1 MPLELKIGIINND
14 DNIIISDDTGNYN
27 AISNAGGWGTP
38 NPDYT
43 IATFGTGAKTSS
55 SVDTATERITSTS
68 HGFTALQQVVYTTSG
83 TTIGG
88 LTPGQR
94 YFILSP
100 NPNDFQLSSDGA
112 TAVNLTSAGTG
123 THTFTPATNISLDIF
138 LPGTTTSIGVSTLL
152 GTTYFN
158 STDRAYNLFTDP
170 SAVVPTFVLQDG
182 VWKYVVTYNISG
194 TPYVVTKYA
203 LRTNVIRCSIGKLAL
218 GNMDTNNF
226 EEAKLLYDK
235 MVQAF
240 ECEDY
245 TLAQELY
252 EEINYFF
259 TDCSPY
265 SINSCGC

>member
-1 MPLELKIGIINND
+1 MPLEIKIGIINND

-27 AISNAGGWGTP
+27 AITNPGGWDATGVTNPAHTTP
-38 NPDYT
+38 SPV
-43 IATFGTGAKTSS
+43 
-55 SVDTATERITSTS
+55 SV
-68 HGFTALQQVVYTTSG
+68 V
-83 TTIGG
+83 
-88 LTPGQR
+88 
-94 YFILSP
+94 
-100 NPNDFQLSSDGA
+100 
-112 TAVNLTSAGTG
+112 
-123 THTFTPATNISLDIF
+123 SLDIY
-138 LPGTTTSIGVSTLL
+138 LPGTTTPLSPSSNLL
-152 GTTYFN
+152 TTTFFTT
-158 STDRAYNLFTDP
+158 TDRAYNLFTDP
-170 SAVVPTFVLQDG
+170 SAVVPTFALQDG
-182 VWKYVVTYNISG
+182 VWKFVVTYTISG
-194 TPYVVTKYA
+194 VSNEVEKYA

>member
-1 MPLELKIGIINND
+1 MPLKLKIGIINND

-27 AISNAGGWGTP
+27 AISNPSGWDATGVTNPAHTTP
-38 NPDYT
+38 TPV
-43 IATFGTGAKTSS
+43 
-55 SVDTATERITSTS
+55 SV
-68 HGFTALQQVVYTTSG
+68 V
-83 TTIGG
+83 
-88 LTPGQR
+88 
-94 YFILSP
+94 
-100 NPNDFQLSSDGA
+100 
-112 TAVNLTSAGTG
+112 
-123 THTFTPATNISLDIF
+123 SLDIY
-138 LPGTTTSIGVSTLL
+138 LPGTTTALSPSSNLL
-152 GTTYFN
+152 TTTFFTT
-158 STDRAYNLFTDP
+158 TDRAYNLFTDP
-170 SAVVPTFVLQDG
+170 SAVVPTFALQDG
-182 VWKYVVTYNISG
+182 VWKFVVNFTISG
-194 TPYVVTKYA
+194 VLNEVKKYA

>member
-1 MPLELKIGIINND
+1 MALEIKIGILNNK
-14 DNIIISDDTGNYN
+14 DNIIITEDTGNYN
-27 AISNAGGWGTP
+27 AVSNPTGWGSP

-55 SVDTATERITSTS
+55 GVDTGTERITSAS

-112 TAVNLTSAGTG
+112 TVVNLTSAGTG

-170 SAVVPTFVLQDG
+170 SSVVPTFILQDG
-182 VWKYVVTYNISG
+182 VWKYVITYTISG
-194 TPYVVTKYA
+194 VPYVITKYA
-203 LRTNVIRCSIGKLAL
+203 LRTNSIKCSVAELAL
-218 GNMDTNNF
+218 GDMDANNY
-226 EEAKLLYDK
+226 EEAKIMYDK

-240 ECEDY
+240 ECGEY
-245 TLAQELY
+245 VLAQEIYQEL
-252 EEINYFF
+252 NDFF

-265 SINSCGC
+265 SIKSCGC

>member
-1 MPLELKIGIINND
+1 MPLKLKIGIINND

-27 AISNAGGWGTP
+27 AISNPGGWDATGVT
-38 NPDYT
+38 NPAHT
-43 IATFGTGAKTSS
+43 NPPVT
-55 SVDTATERITSTS
+55 
-68 HGFTALQQVVYTTSG
+68 VV
-83 TTIGG
+83 
-88 LTPGQR
+88 
-94 YFILSP
+94 
-100 NPNDFQLSSDGA
+100 
-112 TAVNLTSAGTG
+112 
-123 THTFTPATNISLDIF
+123 SLDIY
-138 LPGTTTSIGVSTLL
+138 LPGTTTALSPSSDLL
-152 GTTYFN
+152 TTTFFTT
-158 STDRAYNLFTDP
+158 TDRAYNLFTDP
-170 SAVVPTFVLQDG
+170 SAVVPTFALQDG
-182 VWKYVVTYNISG
+182 VWKFVVNFTISG
-194 TPYVVTKYA
+194 VLNEVKKYA

>member
-1 MPLELKIGIINND
+1 MPLKLKIGIINND
-14 DNIIISDDTGNYN
+14 DNIIIRDDTGNYN
-27 AISNAGGWGTP
+27 AISNPSGWDATGVTNPAHTTP
-38 NPDYT
+38 TPV
-43 IATFGTGAKTSS
+43 
-55 SVDTATERITSTS
+55 SV
-68 HGFTALQQVVYTTSG
+68 V
-83 TTIGG
+83 
-88 LTPGQR
+88 
-94 YFILSP
+94 
-100 NPNDFQLSSDGA
+100 
-112 TAVNLTSAGTG
+112 
-123 THTFTPATNISLDIF
+123 SLDIY
-138 LPGTTTSIGVSTLL
+138 LPGTTTALSPSSDLL
-152 GTTYFN
+152 TTTFFTT
-158 STDRAYNLFTDP
+158 TDRAYNLFTDP
-170 SAVVPTFVLQDG
+170 SAVVPTFALQDG
-182 VWKYVVTYNISG
+182 VWKFVVKFTISG
-194 TPYVVTKYA
+194 VLNEVEKYA

>member
-27 AISNAGGWGTP
+27 AISNPGGWDATGVTNPAHTTP
-38 NPDYT
+38 TPV
-43 IATFGTGAKTSS
+43 
-55 SVDTATERITSTS
+55 SV
-68 HGFTALQQVVYTTSG
+68 V
-83 TTIGG
+83 
-88 LTPGQR
+88 
-94 YFILSP
+94 
-100 NPNDFQLSSDGA
+100 
-112 TAVNLTSAGTG
+112 
-123 THTFTPATNISLDIF
+123 SLDIY
-138 LPGTTTSIGVSTLL
+138 LPGTTTALSPSSNLL
-152 GTTYFN
+152 TTTFFTT
-158 STDRAYNLFTDP
+158 TDRAYNLFTDP
-170 SAVVPTFVLQDG
+170 SAVVPTFALQDG
-182 VWKYVVTYNISG
+182 VWKFVVNFTISG
-194 TPYVVTKYA
+194 LLNQEIKYA

-218 GNMDTNNF
+218 GNMDMNNF

>member
-14 DNIIISDDTGNYN
+14 DNIIIGEDTGNYN
-27 AISNAGGWGTP
+27 AISNPGGWGAP
-38 NPDYT
+38 NSAYT
-43 IATFGTGAKTSS
+43 NPPVTAIA
-55 SVDTATERITSTS
+55 
-68 HGFTALQQVVYTTSG
+68 
-83 TTIGG
+83 
-88 LTPGQR
+88 
-94 YFILSP
+94 
-100 NPNDFQLSSDGA
+100 
-112 TAVNLTSAGTG
+112 
-123 THTFTPATNISLDIF
+123 LDIF
-138 LPGTTTSIGVSTLL
+138 LPGTTTTIGSSALL
-152 GTTYFN
+152 GTTFFTT
-158 STDRAYNLFTDP
+158 TDRAYNLFTDP

-182 VWKYVVTYNISG
+182 VWKFVVTYTISG
-194 TPYVVTKYA
+194 IPNVVTKYA
-203 LRTNVIRCSIGKLAL
+203 LRTNVIRCSIAKLAL

-252 EEINYFF
+252 EEINFFF

>member
-1 MPLELKIGIINND
+1 
-14 DNIIISDDTGNYN
+14 
-27 AISNAGGWGTP
+27 
-38 NPDYT
+38 
-43 IATFGTGAKTSS
+43 
-55 SVDTATERITSTS
+55 
-68 HGFTALQQVVYTTSG
+68 
-83 TTIGG
+83 
-88 LTPGQR
+88 
-94 YFILSP
+94 
-100 NPNDFQLSSDGA
+100 
-112 TAVNLTSAGTG
+112 
-123 THTFTPATNISLDIF
+123 
-138 LPGTTTSIGVSTLL
+138 
-152 GTTYFN
+152 
-158 STDRAYNLFTDP
+158 
-170 SAVVPTFVLQDG
+170 VVPTFALQDG
-182 VWKYVVTYNISG
+182 VWKFVVKFTISG
-194 TPYVVTKYA
+194 VLNEVEKYA

>member
-1 MPLELKIGIINND
+1 MPLEIKIGIINND

-27 AISNAGGWGTP
+27 AISNPGGWDATGVTNPAHTTP
-38 NPDYT
+38 TPV
-43 IATFGTGAKTSS
+43 
-55 SVDTATERITSTS
+55 SV
-68 HGFTALQQVVYTTSG
+68 V
-83 TTIGG
+83 
-88 LTPGQR
+88 
-94 YFILSP
+94 
-100 NPNDFQLSSDGA
+100 
-112 TAVNLTSAGTG
+112 
-123 THTFTPATNISLDIF
+123 SLDIY
-138 LPGTTTSIGVSTLL
+138 LPGTTTALSPSSNLL
-152 GTTYFN
+152 TTTFFTT
-158 STDRAYNLFTDP
+158 TDRAYNLFTDP
-170 SAVVPTFVLQDG
+170 SAVVPTFALQDG
-182 VWKYVVTYNISG
+182 VWKFVVNFTISG
-194 TPYVVTKYA
+194 VLNEVKKYA
-203 LRTNVIRCSIGKLAL
+203 LRTNVIRCSIAKLAL

>member
-27 AISNAGGWGTP
+27 AISNPGGWDATGVTNPAHTTP
-38 NPDYT
+38 TPV
-43 IATFGTGAKTSS
+43 
-55 SVDTATERITSTS
+55 SV
-68 HGFTALQQVVYTTSG
+68 V
-83 TTIGG
+83 
-88 LTPGQR
+88 
-94 YFILSP
+94 
-100 NPNDFQLSSDGA
+100 
-112 TAVNLTSAGTG
+112 
-123 THTFTPATNISLDIF
+123 SLDIY
-138 LPGTTTSIGVSTLL
+138 LPGTTTALSPSSNLL
-152 GTTYFN
+152 TTTFFTT
-158 STDRAYNLFTDP
+158 TDRAYNLFTDP
-170 SAVVPTFVLQDG
+170 SAVVPTFALQDG
-182 VWKYVVTYNISG
+182 VWKFVVKFTISG
-194 TPYVVTKYA
+194 VDNEKITYA

-252 EEINYFF
+252 EEINFFF

>member
-27 AISNAGGWGTP
+27 AISNPGGWDATGVTNPAHTTP
-38 NPDYT
+38 TPV
-43 IATFGTGAKTSS
+43 
-55 SVDTATERITSTS
+55 SV
-68 HGFTALQQVVYTTSG
+68 V
-83 TTIGG
+83 
-88 LTPGQR
+88 
-94 YFILSP
+94 
-100 NPNDFQLSSDGA
+100 
-112 TAVNLTSAGTG
+112 
-123 THTFTPATNISLDIF
+123 SLDIY
-138 LPGTTTSIGVSTLL
+138 LPGTTTALSPSSNLL
-152 GTTYFN
+152 TTTFFTT
-158 STDRAYNLFTDP
+158 TDRAYNLFTDP
-170 SAVVPTFVLQDG
+170 SAVVPTFALQDG
-182 VWKYVVTYNISG
+182 VWKFVVNFTISG
-194 TPYVVTKYA
+194 LLNQEIKYA

-218 GNMDTNNF
+218 GTMDMNNF

>member
-27 AISNAGGWGTP
+27 AISNPGGWDATGVTNPAHTTP
-38 NPDYT
+38 TPV
-43 IATFGTGAKTSS
+43 
-55 SVDTATERITSTS
+55 SV
-68 HGFTALQQVVYTTSG
+68 V
-83 TTIGG
+83 
-88 LTPGQR
+88 
-94 YFILSP
+94 
-100 NPNDFQLSSDGA
+100 
-112 TAVNLTSAGTG
+112 
-123 THTFTPATNISLDIF
+123 SLDIY
-138 LPGTTTSIGVSTLL
+138 LPGTTTALSPSSNLL
-152 GTTYFN
+152 TTTFFTT
-158 STDRAYNLFTDP
+158 TDRAYNLFTDP
-170 SAVVPTFVLQDG
+170 SAVVPTFALQDG
-182 VWKYVVTYNISG
+182 VWKFVVNFTISG
-194 TPYVVTKYA
+194 VLNVVTKYA

-218 GNMDTNNF
+218 GNMDMNNF

>member
-1 MPLELKIGIINND
+1 MPLEIKIGILNNK
-14 DNIIISDDTGNYN
+14 DNIIITEDTNNYN
-27 AISNAGGWGTP
+27 AISNPGGWGAP

-55 SVDTATERITSTS
+55 SVDTGTERITSAS

-100 NPNDFQLSSDGA
+100 ATNDFQLSSDGA

-170 SAVVPTFVLQDG
+170 SDVVPTFILQDG
-182 VWKYVVTYNISG
+182 VWKYIVTYNISG
-194 TPYVVTKYA
+194 VPYVITKYA
-203 LRTNVIRCSIGKLAL
+203 LRTNSIKCSVAELAL
-218 GNMDTNNF
+218 GDMENNNYDI
-226 EEAKLLYDK
+226 AKTLYDK

-240 ECEDY
+240 ECGEY
-245 TLAQELY
+245 ILAQDLY
-252 EEINYFF
+252 EELNDFF

>member
-1 MPLELKIGIINND
+1 MPLKLKIGIINND

-27 AISNAGGWGTP
+27 AISNPSGWDATGVTNPAHTTP
-38 NPDYT
+38 TPV
-43 IATFGTGAKTSS
+43 
-55 SVDTATERITSTS
+55 SV
-68 HGFTALQQVVYTTSG
+68 V
-83 TTIGG
+83 
-88 LTPGQR
+88 
-94 YFILSP
+94 
-100 NPNDFQLSSDGA
+100 
-112 TAVNLTSAGTG
+112 
-123 THTFTPATNISLDIF
+123 SLDIY
-138 LPGTTTSIGVSTLL
+138 LPGTTTALSPSSDLL
-152 GTTYFN
+152 TTTFFTT
-158 STDRAYNLFTDP
+158 TDRAYNLFTDP
-170 SAVVPTFVLQDG
+170 SAVVPTFALQDG
-182 VWKYVVTYNISG
+182 VWKFVVKFTISG
-194 TPYVVTKYA
+194 VLNEVEKYA